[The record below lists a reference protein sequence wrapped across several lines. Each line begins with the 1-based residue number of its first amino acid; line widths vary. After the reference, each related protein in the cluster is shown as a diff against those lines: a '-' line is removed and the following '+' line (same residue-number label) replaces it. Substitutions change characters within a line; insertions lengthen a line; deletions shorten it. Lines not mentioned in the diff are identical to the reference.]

1 MTNPLNIM
9 DDLYEARN
17 QLVYYKNMEKLLEY
31 YKPELYERIKKEL
44 LDSVVAEL
52 ENHTND

>member
-1 MTNPLNIM
+1 M

-31 YKPELYERIKKEL
+31 HNEDLYKQIKKEL
-44 LDSVVAEL
+44 LR
-52 ENHTND
+52 